1 MYDRVLSTLDFQ
13 PNITYTKSMKK
24 VQSNS
29 MFNSDLTPMF
39 DGCVMM
45 NEASM
50 KDKAVMAALQ
60 ALYEDDFKFR
70 STNFD
75 HVTFDQF
82 IGK

>member
-1 MYDRVLSTLDFQ
+1 
-13 PNITYTKSMKK
+13 MKK

-45 NEASM
+45 NENA
-50 KDKAVMAALQ
+50 KHDEAVMNVLAELQ
-60 ALYEDDFKFR
+60 ADQFKFR

>member
-1 MYDRVLSTLDFQ
+1 
-13 PNITYTKSMKK
+13 MKK

-29 MFNSDLTPMF
+29 MYNSDLTPMF
-39 DGCVMM
+39 NGCVMM
-45 NEASM
+45 NENA
-50 KDKAVMAALQ
+50 KHDEAVMNVLAELQ
-60 ALYEDDFKFR
+60 ADQFKFR

>member
-1 MYDRVLSTLDFQ
+1 MH
-13 PNITYTKSMKK
+13 
-24 VQSNS
+24 
-29 MFNSDLTPMF
+29 NSDLTPMF
-39 DGCVMM
+39 DDCVMM

-70 STNFD
+70 STNYD

-82 IGK
+82 IGR

>member
-1 MYDRVLSTLDFQ
+1 
-13 PNITYTKSMKK
+13 
-24 VQSNS
+24 

-45 NEASM
+45 NEASI

-60 ALYEDDFKFR
+60 ALYEDDFEFR

>member
-1 MYDRVLSTLDFQ
+1 MEKLFE
-13 PNITYTKSMKK
+13 
-24 VQSNS
+24 NS

-45 NEASM
+45 NENA
-50 KDKAVMAALQ
+50 KHDQAVMNVLERLQ
-60 ALYEDDFKFR
+60 ADQFKFR
-70 STNFD
+70 STNYG

>member
-1 MYDRVLSTLDFQ
+1 
-13 PNITYTKSMKK
+13 MK
-24 VQSNS
+24 QNDS

-39 DGCVMM
+39 DGSVMM

-70 STNFD
+70 SPSSGSWNISD
-75 HVTFDQF
+75 KD
-82 IGK
+82 

>member
-1 MYDRVLSTLDFQ
+1 
-13 PNITYTKSMKK
+13 
-24 VQSNS
+24 

-70 STNFD
+70 SHDSGSWNISD
-75 HVTFDQF
+75 RD
-82 IGK
+82 

>member
-1 MYDRVLSTLDFQ
+1 
-13 PNITYTKSMKK
+13 MKK
-24 VQSNS
+24 VQTNS

-45 NEASM
+45 NESA
-50 KDKAVMAALQ
+50 KHDQAVMNVLAELQ
-60 ALYEDDFKFR
+60 ADQFRFK
-70 STNFD
+70 TIGGD

>member
-1 MYDRVLSTLDFQ
+1 
-13 PNITYTKSMKK
+13 MKK
-24 VQSNS
+24 VNSNP
-29 MFNSDLTPMF
+29 MFKSDLTPMF
-39 DGCVMM
+39 NGSVMM

-82 IGK
+82 IGR

>member
-1 MYDRVLSTLDFQ
+1 
-13 PNITYTKSMKK
+13 MKK
-24 VQSNS
+24 VNSNS

-45 NEASM
+45 NENA
-50 KDKAVMAALQ
+50 KHDEAVMNVLAELQ
-60 ALYEDDFKFR
+60 ADQFKFR

-82 IGK
+82 IGR